1 MAEQTPPAPE
11 PDVPELVQYY
21 RLARNYLTR
30 EGKVIREAKGTFGL
44 AALAIVAATIWLTWR
59 AAGSFFEERA
69 VVLEKTIEYQKTQ
82 IDDLRNRVQTVTPA
96 TTVGHVQ
103 MVTVLL
109 KYSATTP
116 ESKRPFVNFGFMNI
130 SPVPGRGPSA
140 KGYLK
145 VFDKILTAEEEDKII
160 LDWKTEVN
168 QANPKL
174 ATNQLGYGEYHIDTA
189 FNRDE
194 SNDAKIEDVK
204 EGKKYLYAFFVGQ
217 FTDDNQPKDEKYVIE
232 RCAIFFNQM
241 DFPAACHGHSQVY
254 IEKMK

>member
-1 MAEQTPPAPE
+1 
-11 PDVPELVQYY
+11 
-21 RLARNYLTR
+21 
-30 EGKVIREAKGTFGL
+30 
-44 AALAIVAATIWLTWR
+44 
-59 AAGSFFEERA
+59 
-69 VVLEKTIEYQKTQ
+69 
-82 IDDLRNRVQTVTPA
+82 
-96 TTVGHVQ
+96 

-174 ATNQLGYGEYHIDTA
+174 ATNQLVDG
-189 FNRDE
+189 F
-194 SNDAKIEDVK
+194 
-204 EGKKYLYAFFVGQ
+204 
-217 FTDDNQPKDEKYVIE
+217 
-232 RCAIFFNQM
+232 
-241 DFPAACHGHSQVY
+241 
-254 IEKMK
+254 